1 MQIEG
6 LQKLTLLDFPSRV
19 ACTVFFGGCNFRCPF
34 CHNGTLVKTGKG
46 EGIELDTFFSFLKK
60 RQGILDGVAV
70 SGGEPLL
77 QKDIADFLY
86 RIKEMGFAVKL
97 DTNGSFP
104 KKLRSLVEGA
114 LVDYVAMDIKA
125 PLARYSELAGVE
137 IDQSAIAESA
147 AFLLSGKV
155 DYEFRTTLV
164 KPYHTLSDMEDI
176 GKWIKGAKRYFLQG
190 FVDSGDLIG
199 QGMEAFSKEETDAFL
214 EAARTYIPSAA
225 LRGI

>member
-1 MQIEG
+1 M
-6 LQKLTLLDFPSRV
+6 
-19 ACTVFFGGCNFRCPF
+19 
-34 CHNGTLVKTGKG
+34 
-46 EGIELDTFFSFLKK
+46 DTFFSFLKK

-86 RIKEMGFAVKL
+86 RIKELGFAVKL

-104 KKLRSLVEGA
+104 KKLRSLAEA
-114 LVDYVAMDIKA
+114 SLIDYVAMDIKA

-147 AFLLSGKV
+147 AFLLSGHL

-164 KPYHTLSDMEDI
+164 KPYHTLSDMQDI

-199 QGMEAFSKEETDAFL
+199 QGMEAFSKEEANAFL

>member
-1 MQIEG
+1 M
-6 LQKLTLLDFPSRV
+6 LLDSMNRV
-19 ACTVFFGGCNFRCPF
+19 HLQSEFREIYAAGFAVWVLFRLF
-34 CHNGTLVKTGKG
+34 CFL
-46 EGIELDTFFSFLKK
+46 LLFLKK

-104 KKLRSLVEGA
+104 KKLRSLAEA
-114 LVDYVAMDIKA
+114 SLIDYVAMDIKA

-147 AFLLSGKV
+147 AFLLSGHL

-164 KPYHTLSDMEDI
+164 KP
-176 GKWIKGAKRYFLQG
+176 
-190 FVDSGDLIG
+190 
-199 QGMEAFSKEETDAFL
+199 
-214 EAARTYIPSAA
+214 
-225 LRGI
+225 